1 MVMSLCAC
9 AAFYSIGMEEDR
21 GDEKEGYRDH
31 EGAPEKPG
39 DQARE
44 ADAGRPARRG
54 GEAARRTQRRE
65 SR

>member
-31 EGAPEKPG
+31 EGAPKKLG
-39 DQARE
+39 DQTRE
-44 ADAGRPARRG
+44 ADASRSESRG
-54 GEAARRTQRRE
+54 GEAAR
-65 SR
+65 